1 MAARGGGGG
10 GGGGDA
16 SCSRAA
22 AAVRAAAL
30 VEHRLRKQSVRRDTE
45 LALPP
50 QLPLPD
56 GEEFPHSA
64 NHIHIRTADQEKEIY
79 EACIRPPPN
88 RTMYARELWTSSDG
102 VGGRG
107 GVSSRLLANV
117 AVSVSAPKCAPPAVL
132 STPVIRAESALTVV
146 VPRHVRPPHGLH
158 RPPQPAASTQLLEYG
173 NGAGTRLADL
183 RVVGCRTVAAP
194 ARTVATTRPP
204 APNSGQAVQPGRAV
218 SPPAGLAPAQAVSS
232 EDEVPD
238 KTVPSDRLRS
248 SDSSPV
254 EEPAVSPTGLESAQ
268 MAPPAE
274 LECSQAVS
282 PAELRHPK
290 TVASA
295 EQLRPAT
302 QAVAVAAV
310 PAQPGP
316 PADLR
321 PQAAPV
327 GVTSRQ

>member
-1 MAARGGGGG
+1 
-10 GGGGDA
+10 
-16 SCSRAA
+16 
-22 AAVRAAAL
+22 
-30 VEHRLRKQSVRRDTE
+30 
-45 LALPP
+45 
-50 QLPLPD
+50 
-56 GEEFPHSA
+56 
-64 NHIHIRTADQEKEIY
+64 
-79 EACIRPPPN
+79 
-88 RTMYARELWTSSDG
+88 MYARELWTSSDG

-194 ARTVATTRPP
+194 TRTVATTRPP
-204 APNSGQAVQPGRAV
+204 APSSGQAVQPGRAV
-218 SPPAGLAPAQAVSS
+218 SPPAGLTPAQAVSS
-232 EDEVPD
+232 EDEVPN
-238 KTVPSDRLRS
+238 KTVPSDR
-248 SDSSPV
+248 
-254 EEPAVSPTGLESAQ
+254 LESAQ

-274 LECSQAVS
+274 LECTQAVP
-282 PAELRHPK
+282 PAELKHPK

-295 EQLRPAT
+295 EQLRPAA

-321 PQAAPV
+321 PRAAPA